1 MFIPNAQ
8 LKKILLETALITET
22 VWDDALKNATRL
34 DMPIEDI
41 LREWDIV
48 KGHILYETVA
58 TAIGLPYVN
67 LKLKHIDE
75 SVLNIFDGEAVS
87 THKAVPFAFD
97 KKGKTLKVA
106 FLDPLKK
113 EAVRKLEKRFG
124 YAIEPYFTG
133 VTSYKTASKYY
144 QKDASASI
152 KRLIERASH
161 EKKNHLSMEKLLNA
175 LIGVIYYSQPSDVH
189 LEPHCASGIAK
200 FRVDGFLRD
209 EFALSYPLFKSL
221 CASIKKLSAIHTD
234 ERNTT
239 ADSSFSRIIFGETI
253 IFRVSVLPT
262 YYGEKIV
269 LRVRNESTQKV
280 SLHDLGFRLDDI
292 SIVKKEMRKPYGL
305 VLVSGPTGSGKS
317 STLYTLLKSL
327 NVEGVSIE
335 TIEDPIEYSIKHIN
349 QTQVRA
355 DHGYS
360 FAVGLRAILR
370 QDPNIIM
377 VGEIRD
383 EETASITIQSALTGH
398 VVLSTLHSN
407 SAVGALTRLRNMGVR
422 PYLLAPTINQIISQ
436 QLVKQVCPSCKES
449 YVPTKAFLDQL
460 DNDTH
465 LYRSLAKLK
474 KRNLITSDVLADM
487 RLYRGRGCD
496 KCFGIG
502 LTGRI
507 GIFEILT
514 FDEELRKLVLQEKGE
529 SVIQK
534 CAEEKGMLT
543 LFEDGLLKVLAG
555 ETTIEELMRI
565 A

>member
-1 MFIPNAQ
+1 MFIPDAQ
-8 LKKILLETALITET
+8 LKKVLLNASLITED
-22 VWDDALKNATRL
+22 VWNDAIKNAERL
-34 DMPIEDI
+34 TMPIEDI

-48 KGHILYETVA
+48 KGHVLYEAVA
-58 TAIGLPYVN
+58 KAIDLPYVN

-75 SVLNIFDGEAVS
+75 AVLRIFDRELVS
-87 THKAVPFAFD
+87 TYKALPFSKD
-97 KKGKTLKVA
+97 QKTKKLKVA
-106 FLDPLKK
+106 FLDPLQKRC
-113 EAVRKLEKRFG
+113 VRALEKRIK
-124 YAIEPYFTG
+124 YPIEPYFTG
-133 VTSYKTASKYY
+133 VSSYKTVSKYY
-144 QKDASASI
+144 QKDAATAVKRIITQASAQS
-152 KRLIERASH
+152 KRFTAP
-161 EKKNHLSMEKLLNA
+161 EKLLEA
-175 LIGVIYYSQPSDVH
+175 LIQYIYYSQPSDVH
-189 LEPHCASGIAK
+189 FEPQGDVCAIK
-200 FRVDGFLRD
+200 FRIDGFLWD
-209 EFALSYPLFKSL
+209 EFELPCALFTSL
-221 CASIKKLSAIHTD
+221 CSNIKKKSAIHTD
-234 ERNTT
+234 EKNKTT
-239 ADSSFSRIIFGETI
+239 DSSFSIKIFGEMI

-280 SLHDLGFRLDDI
+280 SLHDLGFRLDNI
-292 SIVKKEMRKPYGL
+292 AIVKKEMRKPYGL

-327 NVEGVSIE
+327 NVEGVSID
-335 TIEDPIEYSIKHIN
+335 TIEDPVEYSIKHIN

-355 DHGYS
+355 DHGFS
-360 FAVGLRAILR
+360 FAAGLRAILR

-422 PYLLAPTINQIISQ
+422 SYLLAPTINQIISQ
-436 QLVKQVCPSCKES
+436 QLIKQICPSCRES
-449 YVPTKAFLDQL
+449 YIPDKAFLDQI
-460 DNDTH
+460 DSDTH

-474 KRNLITSDVLADM
+474 KRGIIPRDSVGEL
-487 RLYRGRGCD
+487 RFYRGKGCD

-514 FDEELRKLVLQEKGE
+514 FDEDLRKLIQQERGE
-529 SVIQK
+529 SAIQK
-534 CAEEKGMLT
+534 AAEEKGMLT
-543 LFEDGLLKVLAG
+543 MFEDGLLKVLAG

-565 A
+565 S

>member
-8 LKKILLETALITET
+8 LKKILIEASLITED
-22 VWDDALKNATRL
+22 VWNNALKNAQRL

-58 TAIGLPYVN
+58 SAIGLPYVN
-67 LKLKHIDE
+67 LKLRHIDE
-75 SVLNIFDGEAVS
+75 AVLRLFDGHTVS
-87 THKAVPFAFD
+87 TYKAIPFE
-97 KKGKTLKVA
+97 KNSKGTSLKVA
-106 FLDPLKK
+106 FLDPLQKNQ
-113 EAVRKLEKRFG
+113 VRKLEKLTHTT
-124 YAIEPYFTG
+124 IEPYFTG
-133 VTSYKTASKYY
+133 ITSYKTVSKYY
-144 QKDASASI
+144 QKDVASSI
-152 KRLIERASH
+152 KRMIQRSSVA
-161 EKKNHLSMEKLLNA
+161 KKSISSEKLLNA
-175 LIGVIYYSQPSDVH
+175 LIDYIYYSQPSDVH
-189 LEPHCASGIAK
+189 LEPQSTSGMAK

-209 EFALSYPLFKSL
+209 EFLLAKPLFKELSTV
-221 CASIKKLSAIHTD
+221 IKKIAGIRTD
-234 ERNTT
+234 EHAKT
-239 ADSSFSRIIFGETI
+239 ADSSFSQVVFGETI

-292 SIVKKEMRKPYGL
+292 SLVKKEMKRPYGL

-335 TIEDPIEYSIKHIN
+335 TIEDPVEYSIKHIN

-355 DHGYS
+355 DHGFT
-360 FAVGLRAILR
+360 FAAGLRAILR

-422 PYLLAPTINQIISQ
+422 SYLLAPTINQIISQ
-436 QLVKQVCPSCKES
+436 QLIKQICPSCKES
-449 YVPTKAFLDQL
+449 YKPDKLFLDSL
-460 DNDTH
+460 NEDAR

-474 KRNLITSDVLADM
+474 KRNLVALDSPTELKF
-487 RLYRGRGCD
+487 YRGRGCD

-514 FDEELRKLVLQEKGE
+514 FDEELKKLVQQEKSE
-529 SVIQK
+529 SIVQK

-543 LFEDGLLKVLAG
+543 LFEDGLLKVLSG
-555 ETTIEELMRI
+555 DTTIEELMRI
-565 A
+565 S

>member
-1 MFIPNAQ
+1 MFISNTQ
-8 LKKILLETALITET
+8 LKKILFESSLITDDI
-22 VWDDALKNATRL
+22 WNDALKNAQRL

-75 SVLNIFDGEAVS
+75 GVLKIFDGEMVTS
-87 THKAVPFAFD
+87 YKAIPFAFE
-97 KKGKTLKVA
+97 KKTKTLKVA
-106 FLDPLKK
+106 FLNPLQK
-113 EAVRKLEKRFG
+113 EPIRKLEKRLG
-124 YAIEPYFTG
+124 YAIVPYFTG
-133 VTSYKTASKYY
+133 VSSYKTISKYY
-144 QKDASASI
+144 QKDIAASI
-152 KRLIERASH
+152 KKMIERQAAN
-161 EKKNHLSMEKLLNA
+161 KKQAIPPEKLLNE
-175 LIGVIYYSQPSDVH
+175 LISYIYYSQPSDVH
-189 LEPHCASGIAK
+189 LEPQGSVGIFK

-209 EFALSYPLFKSL
+209 EFTLSNELFKVL
-221 CASIKKLSAIHTD
+221 CASIKKHSGIHTN
-234 ERNTT
+234 EHNKT
-239 ADSSFSRIIFGETI
+239 ADSSFSQKVFGETI

-269 LRVRNESTQKV
+269 LRVRNESTQKI
-280 SLHDLGFRLDDI
+280 SLHDLGFRLTDI
-292 SIVKKEMRKPYGL
+292 SIVKKEMKKPYGL
-305 VLVSGPTGSGKS
+305 VLVTGPTGSGKS

-335 TIEDPIEYSIKHIN
+335 TIEDPVEYSIKHIN

-355 DHGYS
+355 DQGFT
-360 FAVGLRAILR
+360 FAAGLRAILR

-407 SAVGALTRLRNMGVR
+407 SAVGALTRLRNMGVKS
-422 PYLLAPTINQIISQ
+422 YLLAPTINQIISQ
-436 QLVKQVCPSCKES
+436 RLIKQICPSCKES
-449 YVPTKAFLDQL
+449 YKPDKSFLDQI
-460 DNDTH
+460 DVDTH

-474 KRNLITSDVLADM
+474 NLDLVRYDAPNEL
-487 RLYRGRGCD
+487 RFYHGKGCD
-496 KCFGIG
+496 KCYGIG

-514 FDEELRKLVLQEKGE
+514 FDEDIKKLIQMEKGE

-534 CAEEKGMLT
+534 AAEEKGMLT
-543 LFEDGLLKVLAG
+543 LFEDGILKVLAG

-565 A
+565 S

>member
-8 LKKILLETALITET
+8 LKKILIEASLITEDI
-22 VWDDALKNATRL
+22 WNDALKNATRL

-58 TAIGLPYVN
+58 VAIGLPYVN
-67 LKLKHIDE
+67 LKLRHIDE
-75 SVLNIFDGEAVS
+75 SVLKLFNGNAVS
-87 THKAVPFAFD
+87 TFKAIPFA
-97 KKGKTLKVA
+97 KNAKGTALKVA
-106 FLDPLKK
+106 FIDPLQKD
-113 EAVRKLEKRFG
+113 RIHKLEKLTRHT
-124 YAIEPYFTG
+124 IEPYFTG
-133 VTSYKTASKYY
+133 ITSYKTVSKYY
-144 QKDASASI
+144 QKDVATAI
-152 KRLIERASH
+152 KRLIQKASVG
-161 EKKNHLSMEKLLNA
+161 KKSVQTEKLLNS
-175 LIGVIYYSQPSDVH
+175 LIDYIYYSQPSDVH
-189 LEPHCASGIAK
+189 LEPQNECGIAK
-200 FRVDGFLRD
+200 FRIDGFLRD
-209 EFALSYPLFKSL
+209 EFQLAKPLFKELVSTIKKL
-221 CASIKKLSAIHTD
+221 ASIKTD
-234 ERNTT
+234 EHIKT
-239 ADSSFSRIIFGETI
+239 ADSSFSKVIFGETI

-292 SIVKKEMRKPYGL
+292 SLVKKEMKRSYGL

-335 TIEDPIEYSIKHIN
+335 TIEDPVEYSIKHIN
-349 QTQVRA
+349 QVQVRA
-355 DHGYS
+355 DHGLT
-360 FAVGLRAILR
+360 FASGLRAILR

-398 VVLSTLHSN
+398 VVLSTIHSN

-422 PYLLAPTINQIISQ
+422 SYLLAPTINQIISQ
-436 QLVKQVCPSCKES
+436 QLIKQICPSCKES
-449 YVPTKAFLDQL
+449 YKPAKEFLDSI
-460 DNDTH
+460 DNDVR
-465 LYRSLAKLK
+465 LYRSIAKLK
-474 KRNLITSDVLADM
+474 KRGLINGDNPGEI

-496 KCFGIG
+496 KCLGTG

-514 FDEELRKLVLQEKGE
+514 FDDDLKKLIQQEKGE
-529 SVIQK
+529 SAIQK
-534 CAEEKGMLT
+534 VAEEKGMLT

-555 ETTIEELMRI
+555 DTTIEELMRI
-565 A
+565 C